1 MELRREGRALTDTDW
16 TIRRA
21 SPDDAEPLTA
31 CLVEA
36 YAEDAARL
44 ADLPSMSDGV
54 AGQIH
59 HDQVWVADSGGTV
72 VGGLVLAP
80 GDGFMKL
87 VNVAVHPD
95 RRGAGL
101 GKALLT
107 LADNEAKRQ
116 GFAEMR
122 LNTHSG

>member
-1 MELRREGRALTDTDW
+1 
-16 TIRRA
+16 
-21 SPDDAEPLTA
+21 
-31 CLVEA
+31 
-36 YAEDAARL
+36 
-44 ADLPSMSDGV
+44 
-54 AGQIH
+54 
-59 HDQVWVADSGGTV
+59 
-72 VGGLVLAP
+72 
-80 GDGFMKL
+80 GFMKL

-122 LNTHSG
+122 LNTHSGIESNVKLYARLGWIEVERQRNVVAMRKAL